1 MLFRSVDAVS
11 TLQKILVGGQELELL
26 NLLDY
31 LGQAVAVV
39 EEVLDAPVVGG
50 TLLGQGSSGM
60 EALELALMQVLEDD
74 ENNAWVLDELD

>member
-11 TLQKILVGGQELELL
+11 TLQKILVGGQELEFL